1 MTPSASTLEQ
11 AAVGGET
18 RTDGVEKCAVS
29 VVVPIYNERECLD
42 AMLESLVELEGHC
55 GDDYDFEF
63 LLIDDGSSDG
73 TSQMLA
79 ERVEGRANF
88 RVINHEQ
95 NQGIAAAI
103 QTGIRNAS
111 HELVASI
118 DADGSYD
125 PALLSSMI
133 PLLNDD
139 VDVVTAS
146 PYHPEGTV
154 EGVSAWRIGLSK
166 VASKLYRVATGKK
179 LFCATSCFR
188 IYRRSAVINCPP
200 KNFGYV
206 GVAELLWNVQ
216 HAGGVVIEHPATLRV
231 RTAGQSKMKIAK
243 AARGHLRLMGSI
255 VKQRI
260 TKRSMN
266 QVNEE

>member
-1 MTPSASTLEQ
+1 MALSATIPDKSSN
-11 AAVGGET
+11 AAGSHADAAAEY
-18 RTDGVEKCAVS
+18 AVS

-42 AMLESLVELEGHC
+42 AMLESLVDLQEEC
-55 GDDYDFEF
+55 GEAYDFEF

-73 TSQMLA
+73 TSQMLSERA
-79 ERVEGRANF
+79 ESRANF
-88 RVINHEQ
+88 RVIHHEQ
-95 NQGIAAAI
+95 NLGIAAAI
-103 QTGIRNAS
+103 QTGIHNAS
-111 HELVASI
+111 REIVASI

-125 PALLSSMI
+125 PSLLGSMV
-133 PLLNDD
+133 PLLTEG

-146 PYHPEGTV
+146 PYHPEGAV

-166 VASKLYRVATGKK
+166 VASRLYRVATGRK

-188 IYRRSAVINCPP
+188 IYRRSSVIDCPP
-200 KNFGYV
+200 KNRGYV

-216 HAGGVVIEHPATLRV
+216 HAGGAVVEHPATLRV

-255 VKQRI
+255 VKQRMM
-260 TKRSMN
+260 KR
-266 QVNEE
+266 

>member
-1 MTPSASTLEQ
+1 MTPSATTLEQ
-11 AAVGGET
+11 SSTGVGNTTDVGAKYAVT
-18 RTDGVEKCAVS
+18 VI
-29 VVVPIYNERECLD
+29 VPIYNERECLD
-42 AMLESLVELEGHC
+42 VMLESLVDLEEDC
-55 GDDYDFEF
+55 GNEYDFEF
-63 LLIDDGSSDG
+63 LLVDDGSSDG
-73 TSQMLA
+73 TSLMLL
-79 ERVEGRANF
+79 ERVESRSHF
-88 RVINHEQ
+88 RVVHHEK

-103 QTGIRNAS
+103 QTGIRNAA
-111 HELVASI
+111 HEIVASI

-133 PLLNDD
+133 PLLTEG

-146 PYHPEGTV
+146 PYHPQGAV

-166 VASKLYRVATGKK
+166 VASRLYRVATGKK

-188 IYRRSAVINCPP
+188 IYRRSAVIDCPP
-200 KNFGYV
+200 KNCGYV

-216 HAGGVVIEHPATLRV
+216 QAGGAVVEHPATLRV

-260 TKRSMN
+260 TKR
-266 QVNEE
+266 

>member
-11 AAVGGET
+11 SSTVVDNTIDAGAQYAVT
-18 RTDGVEKCAVS
+18 

-42 AMLESLVELEGHC
+42 AMLESLVELEEHC
-55 GDDYDFEF
+55 GDEYDFEF
-63 LLIDDGSSDG
+63 LLVDDGSSDG

-79 ERVEGRANF
+79 ERVEDRLNF
-88 RVINHEQ
+88 RVIHHEQ

-103 QTGIRNAS
+103 QTGIESAT
-111 HELVASI
+111 HEIVASI

-125 PALLSSMI
+125 PALLGSMI
-133 PLLNDD
+133 PLLTAG

-146 PYHPEGTV
+146 PYHPLGTV

-166 VASKLYRVATGKK
+166 IASRLYRVATGRK

-188 IYRRSAVINCPP
+188 IYRRSTVMNCPP
-200 KNFGYV
+200 KDSGYV

-216 HAGGVVIEHPATLRV
+216 HAGGAVVEHPATLRV

-255 VKQRI
+255 VKQRM
-260 TKRSMN
+260 TKR
-266 QVNEE
+266 